1 MKWINDVHRRYNT
14 NSQIE
19 LRTSML
25 KSRLFDYSHA
35 YILVGGTITMGHIG
49 AGAVTNN
56 RKKY

>member
-1 MKWINDVHRRYNT
+1 MNDVHGRYNT

-19 LRTSML
+19 FRTSML

-49 AGAVTNN
+49 AGAVPNN
-56 RKKY
+56 RKKQ